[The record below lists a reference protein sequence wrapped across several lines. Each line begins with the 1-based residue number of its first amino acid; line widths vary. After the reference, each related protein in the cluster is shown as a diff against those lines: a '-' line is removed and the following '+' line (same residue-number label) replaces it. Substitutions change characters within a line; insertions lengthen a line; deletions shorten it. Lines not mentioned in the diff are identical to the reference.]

1 MGEVAQRLDA
11 AARARAAAFLEQNAR
26 LEGLELSAASR
37 ADSAE
42 WVVGTL
48 TGAEMVTR
56 ARSRF
61 GLDAGAGADHQAPN
75 APSL

>member
-1 MGEVAQRLDA
+1 MTDTTQRLDA
-11 AARARAAAFLEQNAR
+11 AARARGAAFLEQNAR

-42 WVVGTL
+42 YVAGSL

-56 ARSRF
+56 ARLRA
-61 GLDAGAGADHQAPN
+61 GLDADRGDRGR
-75 APSL
+75 